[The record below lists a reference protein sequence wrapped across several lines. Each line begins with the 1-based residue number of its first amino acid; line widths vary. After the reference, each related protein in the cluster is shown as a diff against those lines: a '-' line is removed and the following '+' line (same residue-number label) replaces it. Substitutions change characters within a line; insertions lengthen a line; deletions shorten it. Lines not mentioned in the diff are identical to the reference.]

1 MAAALFESSAVSRG
15 SAVCAPATGLPQG
28 EAGAGVHIGA
38 RRAWTVE
45 MISSWLI
52 PSR

>member
-1 MAAALFESSAVSRG
+1 MRSRTVAL
-15 SAVCAPATGLPQG
+15 QG

-45 MISSWLI
+45 MISSVSI
-52 PSR
+52 PCR